1 MTTLADIRSRVRTD
15 LHDTDS
21 GAYRWSDAD
30 LDRHIARALDDVSRA
45 IPREQSATLA
55 TTTGSRDLSLATLA
69 GLIEVEAV
77 EYPAGEFPPAYAG
90 FTAWAGTLSLHTPT
104 VPNGADAK
112 VHYTA
117 LHTLDAN
124 GSTLPG
130 HLEDLVAAGAGAYAA
145 LEWSAFTIDRLNTG
159 GDEVAKQYASW
170 ARARLT
176 AFEQLL
182 KHHARRNAVRP
193 RWLFVPA

>member
-21 GAYRWSDAD
+21 GAYRWSDDD
-30 LDRHIARALDDVSRA
+30 LDRHIAHALDDVSRA
-45 IPREQSATLA
+45 IPLEQSAVVE
-55 TTTGSRDLSLATLA
+55 TTPGSRDLSLQSLE

-77 EYPAGEFPPAYAG
+77 EYPVGDFPPSYTG
-90 FTAWAGTLSLHTPT
+90 FTAWSGTLSLHTPT
-104 VPNGADAK
+104 APDGSDAK
-112 VHYTA
+112 FYYTA
-117 LHTLDAN
+117 RHVLDDD
-124 GSTLPG
+124 GTTLPG

-145 LEWSAFTIDRLNTG
+145 LEWAAFTIDRLNTG
-159 GDEVAKQYASW
+159 GDAVAKQYESW

-182 KHHARRNAVRP
+182 KHHARRNTIRP
-193 RWLFVPA
+193 RRLYIPA